1 MKVLL
6 IVLASLAGLF
16 LLLRL
21 IGLIL
26 VKTGKARPRSKT
38 RQKPRFD
45 HKQFIKDDP
54 NEQLF
59 VPSTKDLEGIEVVA
73 NQYPVDE
80 PFPLPFEEGVVW
92 IITGEKI
99 GLKGTTVSI
108 IKKALSAKGYSIQ
121 YYDKVLGNVTP
132 EALAYNFPGI
142 KADAAILSRERFTKA
157 IIEGLG
163 IDLAE
168 KDVLFVRYIGKADP
182 TLFDYSERNAFEVY
196 VDSASNAEEFL
207 IKAFAFVETL
217 KDIRDSG
224 IRFSISRRDND
235 NDIRFRRADSDTPK
249 DVEPP
254 TPDEIFDEGLRKVA
268 QETYSSLSHLIM
280 SGYSIEVIEGWL
292 KQLSAPSHVVI
303 TKDYRIFLPDYN
315 NLEIKMTQLPKTVF
329 LFFLWFDVRCAIYQL
344 QDHRDEFLAI
354 YRKLSI
360 FDDPQ
365 AMEDSIDRLVS
376 ANGVSFM
383 EKCAAVKKAFTT
395 KMSDRQ
401 AKNYYVHGEQGYS
414 KGIDLD
420 RSLVTWEYP
429 LFTKSR

>member
-16 LLLRL
+16 LLFRL
-21 IGLIL
+21 IGFIL

-38 RQKPRFD
+38 RPIPRFD
-45 HKQFIKDDP
+45 HKQFINNKP
-54 NEQLF
+54 KEQVF
-59 VPSTKDLEGIEVVA
+59 VPSTEDIEKVEVET
-73 NQYPVDE
+73 NQYPVDA
-80 PFPLPFEEGVVW
+80 PFPLPFEEGDVW
-92 IITGEKI
+92 VITGEKI
-99 GLKGTTVSI
+99 GLKGTTVST
-108 IKKALSAKGYSIQ
+108 IKKALSSKGYSIQ
-121 YYDKVLGNVTP
+121 YYDKVFGNVTP

-142 KADAAILSRERFTKA
+142 KAEIEILSRERFTKA
-157 IIEGLG
+157 ILEGLG
-163 IDLAE
+163 IELAD

-182 TLFDYSERNAFEVY
+182 TLFDQSERDAFEVC

-207 IKAFAFVETL
+207 IKAFAYVETL
-217 KDIRDSG
+217 KDISDSG
-224 IRFSISRRDND
+224 IRFSISRRDGD
-235 NDIRFRRADSDTPK
+235 SDIRFRSAEPRGPK

-268 QETYSSLSHLIM
+268 QETYTSLSHLIM

-303 TKDYRIFLPDYN
+303 TKDYRILLPDYN
-315 NLEIKMTQLPKTVF
+315 NLEITMTQLPKTVF
-329 LFFLWFDVRCAIYQL
+329 LFFLWFDIRCPIYQL
-344 QDHRDEFLAI
+344 QNHRDEFLAI

-360 FDDPQ
+360 FDDSKT
-365 AMEDSIDRLVS
+365 MEDSIDRLVA

-383 EKCAAVKKAFTT
+383 EKCSAVKKAFTT

-401 AKNYYVHGEQGYS
+401 AKNYYIHGEQGYS

-420 RSLVTWEYP
+420 RSLVTWEVP
-429 LFTKSR
+429 LFTKGR